1 MNHIRKPV
9 ILLLVCCLIVGLS
22 FTSSIPAAAQN
33 ITAEQMELEEIDLEA
48 EYGEIYVRED
58 GTKEDVF
65 SRKENAKLFEEPDG
79 TMTFEIYGERLH
91 FLDDGKYVTIDNE
104 VVEMQPAQRAS
115 LAVSQSSGYRYMN
128 KANDVHVLFSD
139 AASLT
144 DMVMVKKGDYTLTLS
159 AQSAT
164 GLTAAT
170 SSALAKAT
178 TKSWLSKYQ
187 GDDSTVI
194 YGRDKNISYVY
205 QVQNN
210 GVKEEIVMGQYTGQ
224 NTFTFAINAPGLVV
238 SQGANGDYVFRSQET
253 DEEVFYLEA
262 PFMYD
267 AEGKVSYD
275 VTYAFTPV
283 QGGYTLTVT
292 ASEDFLTDPSTVYP
306 VTIDP
311 SVINAYPSFVG
322 VNISS
327 LQPTYSN
334 STGSTLILET
344 SSSTYGTRRA
354 LIKFSLPSELN
365 GVAVN
370 SAQLE
375 INTSATSSSNI
386 AFIRLTSSWTKNV
399 NWNTAPTI
407 DYTIRYVAN
416 TSGKYIL
423 DVKNDVNGYLSG
435 SLTNYGYLL
444 RLGDES
450 QNDYVMLYSG
460 NSIYSNSLPKLV
472 INVNGI
478 TGMLE
483 FPVKRTNGQRYPINM
498 DNLFANTTYTPNHC
512 GIDIKGVS
520 SDYINNKPIYSVHN
534 GTVVYVATE
543 EDETSSGNT
552 VVIKHTINGVDY
564 LSKYCHLA
572 SISISN
578 NTYVTTST
586 KIGTVGSTGTA
597 AGGVHLHL
605 EIHKCSLPKDTGIAT
620 AINPE
625 RCFKLYTGISGHNT
639 AMVYGEIKNYSTCT
653 TNCRLKIAVFPG
665 TLHSNYENN
674 LNQRIDRLPYIK
686 DNHISTIDTKAWTW
700 AYGNQNTFH
709 SQPNKFAISD
719 IDLGTATSKTVYV
732 VAYGCASC
740 ASRNGNIV
748 LRKQIVLHSGEIAY
762 ISLDPNPS

>member
-9 ILLLVCCLIVGLS
+9 TLLLICCLLVGLS
-22 FTSSIPAAAQN
+22 LTSSISATAQTT
-33 ITAEQMELEEIDLEA
+33 TAEQMELEEFDLEA

-58 GTKEDVF
+58 GVKEDVF

-79 TMTFEIYGERLH
+79 TMTFEIYGERQH

-115 LAVSQSSGYRYMN
+115 LASSQSSGYRYMN

-144 DMVMVKKGDYTLTLS
+144 DMVMVQKGDYTLTLS

-194 YGRDKNISYVY
+194 YGRDKNISYIY

-224 NTFTFAINAPGLVV
+224 NVFTFTINAPGLSVALG
-238 SQGANGDYVFRSQET
+238 SDGDYVFRSQET
-253 DEEVFYLEA
+253 NEDVFYLET

-283 QGGYTLTVT
+283 QNGYTLTVT
-292 ASEDFLTDPSTVYP
+292 ASEDFLTDPNTVYP

-311 SVINAYPSFVG
+311 SVINAYPSFLG
-322 VNISS
+322 VSISS
-327 LQPTYSN
+327 AQPNYSVA
-334 STGSTLILET
+334 STVMKLET
-344 SSSTYGTRRA
+344 NSSSYGTRRA

-365 GVAVN
+365 GVTVN

-375 INTSATSSSNI
+375 LTASATQGSNI
-386 AFIRLTSSWTKNV
+386 AFIRLASSWTRNV
-399 NWNTAPTI
+399 TWNTAPTG
-407 DYTIRYVAN
+407 YTIGYAAN
-416 TSGKYIL
+416 ALGKYIL
-423 DVKNDVNGYLSG
+423 DVTSDVNGYLSG

-444 RLGDES
+444 RLGDETRT
-450 QNDYVMLYSG
+450 DAVTLYS
-460 NSIYSNSLPKLV
+460 NTSLADKMPKLV

-478 TGMLE
+478 TGML
-483 FPVKRTNGQRYPINM
+483 RYPVLTPEGTRFPINQ
-498 DNLFANTTYTPNHC
+498 DNLFATSTHT
-512 GIDIKGVS
+512 GIDIIS
-520 SDYINNKPIYSVHN
+520 RQNNDISGRNVYSVYQ
-534 GTVVYVATE
+534 GTVVLSQDNYKTQ
-543 EDETSSGNT
+543 GNT
-552 VVIKHTINGVDY
+552 IVIKHTINGITY
-564 LSKYCHLA
+564 LSKYCHL
-572 SISISN
+572 SSRSV
-578 NTYVTTST
+578 NTGTTVTKST
-586 KIGTVGSTGTA
+586 IIGTVGKTGNATNY
-597 AGGVHLHL
+597 HLHL
-605 EIHKCSLPKDTGIAT
+605 ELHRHSDPEKIGVPS

-625 RCFKLYTGISGHNT
+625 QGFELNTGITNHNT
-639 AMVYGEIKNYSTCT
+639 AMIYGDIKNYTTCSA
-653 TNCRLKIAVFPG
+653 NCTLKVAVFPG

-674 LNQRIDRLPYIK
+674 LTQRLPRLPYVGT
-686 DNHISTIDTKAWTW
+686 NPKAWCW
-700 AYGNQNTFH
+700 AYGNYYNSYH
-709 SQPNKFAISD
+709 KSPSKYVISD

-762 ISLDPNPS
+762 VSLDPNPS

>member
-9 ILLLVCCLIVGLS
+9 TLLLICCLLVGLS
-22 FTSSIPAAAQN
+22 LTSSISATAQT
-33 ITAEQMELEEIDLEA
+33 ITAEQMELEEFDLEA

-58 GTKEDVF
+58 GVKEDVF
-65 SRKENAKLFEEPDG
+65 SRKENAKLFEESDG
-79 TMTFEIYGERLH
+79 TMTFEIYGERQH

-115 LAVSQSSGYRYMN
+115 LASSQSSGYRYKN

-144 DMVMVKKGDYTLTLS
+144 DMVMVQKGDYTLTLS

-187 GDDSTVI
+187 GNHSTVI

-224 NTFTFAINAPGLVV
+224 NVFTFAINAPGLVV
-238 SQGANGDYVFRSQET
+238 AQGTNGDYVFRSQET
-253 DEEVFYLEA
+253 NEEVFYLEA

-283 QGGYTLTVT
+283 QDGYTLTVT

-311 SVINAYPSFVG
+311 SVINAYPSFLG

-327 LQPTYSN
+327 QQPNYSN
-334 STGSTLILET
+334 SSSTILILDT

-354 LIKFSLPSELN
+354 LIKFSLPSELT
-365 GVAVN
+365 GVNVN

-375 INTSATSSSNI
+375 LSTDMPQSSNI
-386 AFIRLTSSWTKNV
+386 AFIRLASSWTKNV
-399 NWNTAPTI
+399 TWNTAPTG
-407 DYTIRYVAN
+407 YTIGYAAN
-416 TSGKYIL
+416 ASGKYTL
-423 DVKNDVNGYLSG
+423 DVTSDVNGYLSG

-444 RLGDES
+444 RLGDET
-450 QNDYVMLYSG
+450 QRDFAAVCYMAYVPEK
-460 NSIYSNSLPKLV
+460 LPKLV

-478 TGMLE
+478 TGALR
-483 FPVKRTNGQRYPINM
+483 FPVMLADGTRYGINKN
-498 DNLFANTTYTPNHC
+498 NLFANNSHC
-512 GIDIKGVS
+512 GIDIATKTGTASIAGKNV
-520 SDYINNKPIYSVHN
+520 YSVYN
-534 GTVVYVATE
+534 GTVEHIV
-543 EDETSSGNT
+543 EDEDNTTSQGNT
-552 VVIKHTINGVDY
+552 IYIKHKIYGIDY
-564 LSKYCHLA
+564 MSKYCHLQ
-572 SISISN
+572 SISVNEGDI
-578 NTYVTTST
+578 VTNYT
-586 KIGTVGSTGTA
+586 KIGTVGNTGTSSN
-597 AGGVHLHL
+597 GYHLHL
-605 EIHKCSLPKDTGIAT
+605 EICRCSSWNQTGPLT

-625 RCFKLYTGISGHNT
+625 QCFELCTGVSGHNT
-639 AMVYGEIKNYSTCT
+639 AMVYGEIKNYTTCSAGCT
-653 TNCRLKIAVFPG
+653 LKIGIFPG
-665 TLHSNYENN
+665 N
-674 LNQRIDRLPYIK
+674 LYSDYDDNIDQLLPRLP
-686 DNHISTIDTKAWTW
+686 HVSSTPTAWGW
-700 AYGNQNTFH
+700 AYSNLSDDDFH
-709 SQPNKFAISD
+709 YSPDKFAIGD
-719 IDLGTATSKTVYV
+719 IDLGTDTSKSVYV

-740 ASRNGNIV
+740 KSRNGGTD
-748 LRKQIVLHSGEIAY
+748 LRKKIVLHSGEIVNV
-762 ISLDPNPS
+762 SLDANPS

>member
-9 ILLLVCCLIVGLS
+9 TLLLICCLLVGLS
-22 FTSSIPAAAQN
+22 LTSSISATAQTT
-33 ITAEQMELEEIDLEA
+33 TAEQMELEEFDLEA
-48 EYGEIYVRED
+48 AYGEIYVRED
-58 GTKEDVF
+58 GVKEDVF
-65 SRKENAKLFEEPDG
+65 SRKENAKLFEESDG
-79 TMTFEIYGERLH
+79 TMTFEIYGERQH

-115 LAVSQSSGYRYMN
+115 LAASQSSGYRYMN
-128 KANDVHVLFSD
+128 KANDVRVLFSD

-144 DMVMVKKGDYTLTLS
+144 DMVMVQKGDYTLTLS

-224 NTFTFAINAPGLVV
+224 NVFTFAIKAPGLVV
-238 SQGANGDYVFRSQET
+238 AQGTNGDYVFRSQET
-253 DEEVFYLEA
+253 NEEVFYLEA

-283 QGGYTLTVT
+283 QDGYTLTVT
-292 ASEDFLTDPSTVYP
+292 ASENFLTDPSTVYP

-311 SVINAYPSFVG
+311 SVINAYSSFVG

-344 SSSTYGTRRA
+344 GSSTYGTRRA

-386 AFIRLTSSWTKNV
+386 AFTRLTSSWTKNV

-407 DYTIRYVAN
+407 DYTIRYAAN
-416 TSGKYIL
+416 ASGKYIL

-444 RLGDES
+444 RLGNES

-460 NSIYSNSLPKLV
+460 NSIYSNRLPKLV

-478 TGMLE
+478 TGML
-483 FPVKRTNGQRYPINM
+483 RYPVLTPEGTRFPINQ
-498 DNLFANTTYTPNHC
+498 DNLFATSTHT
-512 GIDIKGVS
+512 GIDIIS
-520 SDYINNKPIYSVHN
+520 RQNNDISGRNVYSVYQ
-534 GTVVYVATE
+534 GTVVLSQDNYKTQ
-543 EDETSSGNT
+543 GNT
-552 VVIKHTINGVDY
+552 IVIKHTINGITY
-564 LSKYCHLA
+564 LSKYCHL
-572 SISISN
+572 SSRSV
-578 NTYVTTST
+578 NTGTTVTKST
-586 KIGTVGSTGTA
+586 IIGTVGKTGNATNY
-597 AGGVHLHL
+597 HLHL
-605 EIHKCSLPKDTGIAT
+605 ELHRHSDPEKIGVPS

-625 RCFKLYTGISGHNT
+625 QGFELNTGITNHNT
-639 AMVYGEIKNYSTCT
+639 AMIYGDIKNYTTCSA
-653 TNCRLKIAVFPG
+653 NCTLKVAVFPG

-674 LNQRIDRLPYIK
+674 LTQRLPRLPYVGT
-686 DNHISTIDTKAWTW
+686 NPKAWCW
-700 AYGNQNTFH
+700 AYGNYYNSYH
-709 SQPNKFAISD
+709 KSPSKYVISD

-762 ISLDPNPS
+762 VSLDPNPS